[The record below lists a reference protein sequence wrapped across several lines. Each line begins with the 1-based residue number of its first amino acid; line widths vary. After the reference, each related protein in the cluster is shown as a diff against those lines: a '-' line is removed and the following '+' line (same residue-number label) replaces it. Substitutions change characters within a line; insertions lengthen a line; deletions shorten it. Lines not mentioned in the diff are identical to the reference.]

1 VRVRQNCCFLVNLKE
16 ALSSLQNI
24 GVLLDLDGVVY
35 QGGSLIPGAVET
47 VHMLQH
53 NNIPLRFITNTTRL
67 TKKNL
72 VSKLHSMGLS
82 IEISE
87 VFAAPHA
94 AVAYC
99 KGREYTAIDLVVP
112 DKEMKEDFSDFSLNV
127 ENPQAVVLGDMGH
140 EFTFG
145 LLNSLFKKILNGAEL
160 VAMHK
165 NKYWDSGSELT
176 LDLGAFVSALEFATD
191 KEAVLIGKPSPYLF
205 QLAVKPW
212 GIPFQSIYMVG
223 DDMVGDIGGANNV
236 GMKSVLVKTGKFRK
250 EGVVHPVGKPNYI
263 INSIADLPNLLQ
275 LC

>member
-1 VRVRQNCCFLVNLKE
+1 MRVRQNYCFLVNLKE
-16 ALSSLQNI
+16 VLSNLQNV
-24 GVLLDLDGVVY
+24 GVLLDLDGVIY
-35 QGGSLIPGAVET
+35 QGSSLIPGAVET
-47 VHMLQH
+47 IHILQH
-53 NNIPLRFITNTTRL
+53 NNIPFRFITNTARM

-82 IEISE
+82 IEINE

-94 AVAYC
+94 AVEYC

-127 ENPQAVVLGDMGH
+127 ESPQAVVLGDMGH
-140 EFTFG
+140 GFTFG

-165 NKYWDSGSELT
+165 NKHWHSGSELT
-176 LDLGAFVSALEFATD
+176 LDLGAFVSALEFVSE

-205 QLAVKPW
+205 QLAAQSW

-223 DDMVGDIGGANNV
+223 DDMVADVGGANNV

-250 EGVVHPVGKPNYI
+250 EWLSHPGGKPNHI
-263 INSIADLPNLLQ
+263 INSIADLPSLLQ
-275 LC
+275 LY

>member
-1 VRVRQNCCFLVNLKE
+1 VKVQQNYYFLVNLKE

-35 QGGSLIPGAVET
+35 QGGSLIHGAVET
-47 VHMLQH
+47 VHILKH
-53 NNIPLRFITNTTRL
+53 NNIPYRFITNTARM

-72 VSKLHSMGLS
+72 VRKLRSMGLS
-82 IEISE
+82 IEINE

-94 AVAYC
+94 AVEYC
-99 KGREYTAIDLVVP
+99 KSREYTTIDLVVP
-112 DKEMKEDFSDFSLNV
+112 DKEMEEDFSDFDLNV
-127 ENPQAVVLGDMGH
+127 ESPQAVVLGDMGPG
-140 EFTFG
+140 FTFD

-165 NKYWDSGSELT
+165 NKYWHSGGELT
-176 LDLGAFVSALEFATD
+176 LDLGAFVSALEFSAE

-212 GIPFQSIYMVG
+212 EIPFQSIYMVG

-236 GMKSVLVKTGKFRK
+236 GMKSILVKTGKYRK
-250 EGVVHPVGKPNYI
+250 EGEILSESKPNYI
-263 INSIADLPNLLQ
+263 ISSIADLPNLLQ
-275 LC
+275 LY